1 MKASKENH
9 YAYNKNL
16 QSFARQN
23 RNSATKAEAC
33 LWKYVLRAGMM
44 KGYGFR
50 RQRPVLQ
57 FIADFLCK
65 ELMLVIEVDG
75 YTHQFEETVKKDK
88 IKQQKLEEAG
98 FVVLRFTN
106 DDVLNNIES
115 VRQTILVTVES
126 QELLIQK
133 DLPRS
138 PSTRG
143 YVSMWF

>member
-1 MKASKENH
+1 MKASKENNF
-9 YAYNKNL
+9 AYNKNL
-16 QSFARQN
+16 KTFAREN

-75 YTHQFEETVKKDK
+75 YTHQFEETINKDK
-88 IKQQKLEEAG
+88 RKQEKLEDAG
-98 FVVLRFTN
+98 FVVLRFS
-106 DDVLNNIES
+106 DDNVLNNIEN
-115 VRQTILVTVES
+115 VRQSILFTVEI
-126 QELLIQK
+126 QERRLL
-133 DLPRS
+133 RS
-138 PSTRG
+138 SPVPPLRG
-143 YVSMWF
+143 G